1 MGEIRSKIAEQERSI
16 GNRNNMIPWLSHW
29 DRQLYKTLQLQ
40 YQWGIESLHKQI
52 PLIQVQ
58 LVFKDQQL
66 ELRPPLEEICDKIK
80 QLMNLD
86 LLKEIDK
93 WKDVMGEIRSKIA
106 EQERSIGNR
115 NNMIPWLSHWDRQL
129 YKTLQLQYQWGIES
143 LHKQIPLIQVQL

>member
-1 MGEIRSKIAEQERSI
+1 
-16 GNRNNMIPWLSHW
+16 
-29 DRQLYKTLQLQ
+29 
-40 YQWGIESLHKQI
+40 
-52 PLIQVQ
+52 
-58 LVFKDQQL
+58 
-66 ELRPPLEEICDKIK
+66 
-80 QLMNLD
+80 MNLD

-143 LHKQIPLIQVQL
+143 LHKQIPLIQVQLVFK